1 MISAASPLSGLSSV
15 PGFDPHGFL
24 QSPAMPTGIG
34 EHTVLEVLN
43 LFLDGVAEQ
52 LRREVPAASPTVEQ
66 VPPAPAA
73 ATRDVAGTDS
83 WPSTAPRRLQQASAS
98 ETVEASREDIGQSVL
113 CCIRAILRQVLLA
126 SWGNASMK
134 AGSDQLDLL
143 AALEALSTH
152 FAGLWRILGCMWDAQ
167 PLIEKALAV
176 VRRSSSVSPAEC
188 MELQWPSDVVT
199 QRMDEVQHCFN
210 ALRDQAVSRTRSPPR
225 EKQEK
230 DDRGCEEENG
240 RWRGLLEELKQE
252 RRSLEE
258 ALHAS
263 RREMARQ
270 PTNRVEESLKV
281 SAKRSLSPARQWV
294 TTYTPPQVAKA
305 ASVNYPGGLRL
316 HFADYLPA
324 FQAAGQANLTSRDR
338 LLQTLLDPSLPQRL
352 FQLYCSWDRENN
364 GFLTWARG
372 EIRDFSLAAFRQYA
386 LTPPSEAQV
395 YQLYMRFDLDRNMYL
410 DARECLCL
418 VDALLRAV
426 FCATLGSEED
436 GPDTIA
442 ASSVSPT
449 AACQP
454 TEARGWT
461 SAGHSGCRVAGK
473 ADPDS
478 KASAA
483 SLASSRSV
491 PSLGSTILVC
501 EPSNVAADGNSMG
514 LTSSNE
520 GKRVAL
526 ATFNGPPEAT
536 VHAVQP
542 ANSLR
547 TLTPPG
553 GVQVFRQMPAIT
565 PRRLGSMVTRTV
577 ESGRA
582 ASPVSP
588 TLPCAQPQRQLGSP
602 RRRCPAITRSLSPVV
617 GRTMLAP
624 PPNSGV
630 HRQLSRGTLR

>member
-1 MISAASPLSGLSSV
+1 MISVASPLSGLSSV
-15 PGFDPHGFL
+15 PGFDPNGCL

-52 LRREVPAASPTVEQ
+52 LRREVPTSSAKVEET
-66 VPPAPAA
+66 PPAPAVE
-73 ATRDVAGTDS
+73 TRDVAGTES
-83 WPSTAPRRLQQASAS
+83 WPSKAKPSS
-98 ETVEASREDIGQSVL
+98 PEIFEASTEDISHSVL

-126 SWGNASMK
+126 SWGGASMK
-134 AGSDQLDLL
+134 VRSGQLDLL
-143 AALEALSTH
+143 AALEALSAH

-176 VRRSSSVSPAEC
+176 VRRTTSNAISPAEC
-188 MELQWPSDVVT
+188 LELQWPSDIVT

-210 ALRDQAVSRTRSPPR
+210 SLREQAASPTHVPIT
-225 EKQEK
+225 ENG
-230 DDRGCEEENG
+230 DGTCEEENS
-240 RWRGLLEELKQE
+240 RWRGLLEELRQE
-252 RRSLEE
+252 RRSIED

-263 RREMARQ
+263 RKEVARQ
-270 PTNRVEESLKV
+270 PTNHLDDLPG
-281 SAKRSLSPARQWV
+281 SAIRRSLSPARQWASS
-294 TTYTPPQVAKA
+294 YAPPQVAKA
-305 ASVNYPGGLRL
+305 ASVNYPGGLRV
-316 HFADYLPA
+316 HFADYLPS
-324 FQAAGQANLTSRDR
+324 FQAAGHANLTSRDR
-338 LLQTLLDPSLPQRL
+338 LLQTLLDPGLPQRL
-352 FQLYCSWDRENN
+352 FQLYCSWDRESN
-364 GFLTWARG
+364 GYLTWARG
-372 EIRDFSLAAFRQYA
+372 EIRDFALAAFRLFA

-442 ASSVSPT
+442 VGPAT
-449 AACQP
+449 QAAACQSS
-454 TEARGWT
+454 EARKWT
-461 SAGHSGCRVAGK
+461 SSAAYSGCRITGK

-501 EPSNVAADGNSMG
+501 EPANVAADGNSAG
-514 LTSSNE
+514 LASSNE

-526 ATFNGPPEAT
+526 TAFSGPPEAN

-542 ANSLR
+542 AGSLR
-547 TLTPPG
+547 TLTPPA
-553 GVQVFRQMPAIT
+553 VQVFRQMPAIT
-565 PRRLGSMVTRTV
+565 PRRLGSAAAARTV
-577 ESGRA
+577 ESRRTVG
-582 ASPVSP
+582 PVAPSV
-588 TLPCAQPQRQLGSP
+588 PCAHQAPQRQLHSP
-602 RRRCPAITRSLSPVV
+602 RRHCPALTRSLSPVV
-617 GRTMLAP
+617 SRTVLAP
-624 PPNSGV
+624 PPFPGV